1 MLKTNYLKLKYQRL
15 ALAELD
21 VASEVNLLTCDN
33 ICSCGGRTDNLGIA
47 LHLETVVRALT
58 IEDGHHGLA
67 IILASY
73 YVDTIIWYKLSLL
86 ALGDNLVALTPME

>member
-33 ICSCGGRTDNLGIA
+33 ICS
-47 LHLETVVRALT
+47 
-58 IEDGHHGLA
+58 
-67 IILASY
+67 
-73 YVDTIIWYKLSLL
+73 
-86 ALGDNLVALTPME
+86 